1 MPWTRS
7 DSDSDSNADDNDNEQ
22 NDGEAAG
29 EEGGDAKGDSMET
42 EGAQTVATAAAA
54 AAEAAREKTTKQTKS
69 KTKTKKCLA
78 VRPERNKALFFCNVL
93 PDGAPDA
100 RTAHRATPV
109 DGGYRKYGMNVW
121 PTDTS
126 MLDFAQ
132 DDQLGVVPP
141 KRGQSIL
148 TRSKVRTLWTP
159 ALQIKGK
166 W

>member
-1 MPWTRS
+1 M
-7 DSDSDSNADDNDNEQ
+7 
-22 NDGEAAG
+22 
-29 EEGGDAKGDSMET
+29 
-42 EGAQTVATAAAA
+42 
-54 AAEAAREKTTKQTKS
+54 
-69 KTKTKKCLA
+69 
-78 VRPERNKALFFCNVL
+78 RPERNKALFFCNVL

-141 KRGQSIL
+141 KRGQSISL
-148 TRSKVRTLWTP
+148 SPIHSLIHSSTQSTEGVH
-159 ALQIKGK
+159 
-166 W
+166 